1 VKKLVILAVIGMF
14 AYSNAFAS
22 GFQLNEQGARAL
34 AMGGAFAGLAN
45 DPSALYFNPAGI
57 TQLKGTNFYF
67 GTTLIMPLGSYRAP
81 GASEANYEQKAQT
94 FTPINFYM
102 THAFTDDF
110 SVGLS
115 VNNQYGLGTKWD
127 ANWPGKYLAVNTDL
141 KTFQGTLAIA
151 YKVADNFSISAGGI
165 FGLADVTI
173 ESKSR
178 SYLPAPLPTEFMV
191 SLKGDGTAIGFTA
204 GILYKPLDELQ
215 LGLSYRSEMSYDLEG
230 TAESDPA
237 GFTHPQYGVFV
248 PFPKGDITAPLSTPQ
263 NITFGLAYMPQKNL
277 TFTADFQYVGWSSYD
292 KLEVTF
298 ANYDLDSKTD
308 GLQNVRSAIRDYKN
322 SFIVRAG
329 FEYTS
334 SDLLTLRGGILY
346 DKNPVK
352 DEYLEPTLPDADR
365 IGLNVGYG
373 AKITEHLGVDVSYFL
388 LLFNDRGV
396 NNSKFN
402 FNGDYSMTAHLF
414 GVNFSYSL

>member
-1 VKKLVILAVIGMF
+1 MKKLVILAVIGMF

-57 TQLKGTNFYF
+57 TQLRGTNFYF
-67 GTTLIMPLGSYRAP
+67 GTTLIMPLGTYKTP
-81 GASEANYEQKAQT
+81 GATEANYEQKAQT
-94 FTPINFYM
+94 FTPINFYL
-102 THAFTDDF
+102 THSFTDDF
-110 SVGLS
+110 AVGLS

-127 ANWPGKYLAVNTDL
+127 SNWPGRHLAINTDL
-141 KTFQGTLAIA
+141 KTFQGTLAVA
-151 YKVADNFSISAGGI
+151 YKVLDNLSISAGGM
-165 FGLADVTI
+165 FGLTDVTI
-173 ESKSR
+173 ERKS
-178 SYLPAPLPTEFMV
+178 PTGLASPKEFLV

-204 GILYKPLDELQ
+204 GVLYKPLKELQ

-230 TAESDPA
+230 TAASEPS
-237 GFTHPQYGVFV
+237 GFTHPLLSAYI
-248 PFPKGDITAPLSTPQ
+248 PFPNGDITAPITTPQ
-263 NITFGLAYMPQKNL
+263 NITFGLAYMPQDNL

-298 ANYDLDSKTD
+298 ANYDLDAKTA
-308 GLQNVRSAIRDYKN
+308 GVQNVQSAVRDYEN

-334 SDLLTLRGGILY
+334 SDLLTLRGGVLY

-352 DEYLEPTLPDADR
+352 NELVEPTLPDADR
-365 IGLNVGYG
+365 IGLNIGYG
-373 AKITEHLGVDVSYFL
+373 AKITEHLGVDIAYFL
-388 LLFNDRGV
+388 LLFSDRSIGK
-396 NNSKFN
+396 SQFGY
-402 FNGDYSMTAHLF
+402 NGQYSTTAHLF
-414 GVNFSYSL
+414 GVNISYSL